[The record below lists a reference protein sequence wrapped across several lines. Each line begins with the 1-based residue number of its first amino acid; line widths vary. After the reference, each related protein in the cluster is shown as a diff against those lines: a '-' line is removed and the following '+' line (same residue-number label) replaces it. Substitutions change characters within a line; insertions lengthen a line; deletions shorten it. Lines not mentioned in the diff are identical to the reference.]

1 MAKEI
6 QSINWISW
14 HTIERWNRQ
23 PHKIKK
29 HCEQHTIKSHTH
41 KKNRN
46 ALQLHFD
53 AMPFNLFNFHW
64 MFQPRNQPTNQTNK
78 YDAKFIIEFK
88 MNEWMNECTWMCGS
102 LQTKSNTKCILC
114 MIQTLYMEFCLK
126 FSNSISIFYQPILQK
141 QKNCAHVCVSVFC
154 SFFLACLKTTLR
166 THVLFWYFLFCGPI
180 YVLSSHFQQST
191 WISRIILTPYK
202 KKTLSAPHFFCVW
215 FHVCMHFDFRW
226 YMPFILTKHKH
237 THTHVSTVVSL
248 SIKGS
253 LIGPVTCFFL
263 FVFIFLILFEVI
275 KFQSCTCSRARPFT
289 RSRLTNRWHCCV
301 LTF

>member
-1 MAKEI
+1 MYTMYDT
-6 QSINWISW
+6 NTV
-14 HTIERWNRQ
+14 HGVLF
-23 PHKIKK
+23 KIF
-29 HCEQHTIKSHTH
+29 EQHFDLLPANSTKTKKLRARLCECVLLFFFGLLENHPENTRSVLVFFILWTNICIELAFSTIYMNISNHI
-41 KKNRN
+41 
-46 ALQLHFD
+46 D
-53 AMPFNLFNFHW
+53 AV
-64 MFQPRNQPTNQTNK
+64 Q
-78 YDAKFIIEFK
+78 
-88 MNEWMNECTWMCGS
+88 
-102 LQTKSNTKCILC
+102 
-114 MIQTLYMEFCLK
+114 
-126 FSNSISIFYQPILQK
+126 
-141 QKNCAHVCVSVFC
+141 
-154 SFFLACLKTTLR
+154 
-166 THVLFWYFLFCGPI
+166 
-180 YVLSSHFQQST
+180 
-191 WISRIILTPYK
+191 